1 MLPVIEVMFSVSPNR
16 TRSDPTKLSSPSF
29 EWVSGRTP
37 STIYMKAAPES
48 VFLIT
53 PADKRRDTCEVAKRK
68 LKVSSSR
75 RLRRCDVRYP
85 TLTVP
90 LKYCLA
96 AAARDGIAKTSGY
109 DETLFQNIL
118 IFFSFIVCFME
129 PNQFLPRCHFL
140 CRVHTKMY
148 LGNSFTKYDNVRCD

>member
-1 MLPVIEVMFSVSPNR
+1 
-16 TRSDPTKLSSPSF
+16 
-29 EWVSGRTP
+29 
-37 STIYMKAAPES
+37 MKAAPES

-118 IFFSFIVCFME
+118 IFFRLSFVLWSQISSCQDVTFFAESTPKCI
-129 PNQFLPRCHFL
+129 
-140 CRVHTKMY
+140 
-148 LGNSFTKYDNVRCD
+148 

>member
-1 MLPVIEVMFSVSPNR
+1 
-16 TRSDPTKLSSPSF
+16 
-29 EWVSGRTP
+29 
-37 STIYMKAAPES
+37 MKAAPES

-53 PADKRRDTCEVAKRK
+53 PVDKRRDTCEVAKRK

-118 IFFSFIVCFME
+118 IFSFIVCFME

-148 LGNSFTKYDNVRCD
+148 LGKYDNVRCD